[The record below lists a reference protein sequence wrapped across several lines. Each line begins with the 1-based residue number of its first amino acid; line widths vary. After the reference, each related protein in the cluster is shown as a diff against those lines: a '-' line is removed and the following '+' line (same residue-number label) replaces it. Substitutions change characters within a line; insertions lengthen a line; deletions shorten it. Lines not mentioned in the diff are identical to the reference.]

1 MTKSNYFVE
10 NADSRRGPYSAPR
23 RGPYS
28 APRLKELGLAGNIR
42 ADDLVWKEGLGKPV
56 RAENVKGLRI
66 RKIVWCS

>member
-10 NADSRRGPYSAPR
+10 NAGERRGPYSARP

-28 APRLKELGLAGNIR
+28 ARQLKELGLAGNI
-42 ADDLVWKEGLGKPV
+42 AVDDLIWKEGLRKRV

-66 RKIVWCS
+66 RTITWCS